1 MTFAQR
7 RRGERKWAEDE
18 EGRIFG
24 RGSDGGEG
32 TCTKR
37 SAGID
42 AKLEYLNSKIKFFF
56 LVCQSV
62 VFGSIFGFKCWG
74 IRCPVPRLTQKEEE
88 NSWSAHRRPI
98 SLPPPPPPDKNSTRP
113 FVPHTWEI
121 DLCALEWRRGRT
133 HCNFVGSASH
143 LRSASIGVNSLE
155 KFKSAI
161 FLARRGIY
169 KNFDTHMLFPN
180 SPCKYARII
189 FSPSGKAQCVCIRSG
204 RPKCYFLPR
213 FSRAERPYLSVC
225 RARDGGRPGPFFCPL
240 SKACIET
247 DERRNSFSLIAP
259 HRPRTSYEVTGEVA
273 QF

>member
-32 TCTKR
+32 TCTKK

-62 VFGSIFGFKCWG
+62 VFGVIFGFKCWG

-98 SLPPPPPPDKNSTRP
+98 SLPPPPPDKNSTRP

-121 DLCALEWRRGRT
+121 DLCALECRRGRT

-169 KNFDTHMLFPN
+169 NNFDTHMLFPN
-180 SPCKYARII
+180 SPCKYARIF
-189 FSPSGKAQCVCIRSG
+189 FSLLAKRSVYVVFDLG
-204 RPKCYFLPR
+204 GPNVSFLPG

-225 RARDGGRPGPFFCPL
+225 RARMGAGQARFFAHCPKLASRP
-240 SKACIET
+240 T
-247 DERRNSFSLIAP
+247 RDEIPSPSSLP
-259 HRPRTSYEVTGEVA
+259 TGLVLYTK
-273 QF
+273 

>member
-1 MTFAQR
+1 M
-7 RRGERKWAEDE
+7 
-18 EGRIFG
+18 
-24 RGSDGGEG
+24 
-32 TCTKR
+32 
-37 SAGID
+37 
-42 AKLEYLNSKIKFFF
+42 
-56 LVCQSV
+56 
-62 VFGSIFGFKCWG
+62 
-74 IRCPVPRLTQKEEE
+74 PRLTQKEEE

-180 SPCKYARII
+180 SPCKYARIFFPLLAKRSVYVFDRGGPNVI
-189 FSPSGKAQCVCIRSG
+189 FCPGFPERSGHIYRSAEQGMGAGQARFFAHCPKLASRPTRDEIPSPSS
-204 RPKCYFLPR
+204 LP
-213 FSRAERPYLSVC
+213 
-225 RARDGGRPGPFFCPL
+225 
-240 SKACIET
+240 
-247 DERRNSFSLIAP
+247 
-259 HRPRTSYEVTGEVA
+259 TGLVLHTK
-273 QF
+273 